1 MIKEEIKSKLR
12 DWMTATIQLDKVAN
26 TKRTSADISYA
37 WRRVFGIRMNE
48 KWVEKAL
55 YGKRNLDNC

>member
-1 MIKEEIKSKLR
+1 MIKEEIKSNLR
-12 DWMTATIQLDKVAN
+12 DWMTATSQLMKVSN
-26 TKRTSADISYA
+26 SKISSGDISFI
-37 WRRVFGIRMNE
+37 WRTKFGIRMNE